1 MLVFAFLSI
10 TPTAISTI
18 TVATLS
24 GQRTQT
30 ALRDRSLRIARRLQ
44 QQLEPIVAFKD
55 PLAARQLFAAYAGDR
70 ELDGVAVYD
79 NNGELI
85 EGLGI
90 RPPRFAPNADLGTN
104 KGHLVAAEEIKTPY
118 GRSGRLYLS
127 FSTRLN
133 DELQRHDIWIA
144 TVFGASVILCALIL
158 AVRMARRIARR
169 LVQIADAAN
178 RVASGEWSH
187 TVLGDQAKDEIGTL
201 AHSFNVMVA
210 ELNRLSID
218 HERLASTERER
229 LESLV
234 AERTKALEQSREMF
248 KLMAE
253 STRAVPFTLDLTRGC
268 FPYIGA
274 QGVVDSGVPES
285 EWKKPGGLDTV
296 VPRES
301 NPEVRRRFDECECGA
316 FEFVTT
322 LSQTNQRRSEVRW
335 MGTCEWVAGA
345 KVLRG
350 LMLDITEVRRLGR
363 ELAAS
368 QKLESVG
375 RLAAGVAHEINTP
388 VQFVTD
394 NVQFVRTS
402 LTDIA
407 AVIQA
412 YRGLQHTVQSA
423 GDIAAA
429 ALRVGEAETAAD
441 LDYVMENAP
450 LAIESSLE
458 GLGRIATIVR
468 SMKEFAHPDQAEK
481 KFVDLNQAIRSTLVI
496 AHNEY
501 KYVAEL
507 DAQFGELPPVPC
519 FLGEVNQVVLNLLVN
534 ASHAISDIVRDTGV
548 LGKLTVRTRLDGDA
562 VEISIGDTGTGI
574 PEAAR
579 DKIFDPFFT
588 TKEVGVGT
596 GQGLAIARS
605 VVVRKH
611 GGTLRF
617 ETECGKGTTFFIRLP
632 IDAPIDAVDAGK
644 LAA

>member
-1 MLVFAFLSI
+1 
-10 TPTAISTI
+10 
-18 TVATLS
+18 
-24 GQRTQT
+24 
-30 ALRDRSLRIARRLQ
+30 
-44 QQLEPIVAFKD
+44 
-55 PLAARQLFAAYAGDR
+55 
-70 ELDGVAVYD
+70 
-79 NNGELI
+79 
-85 EGLGI
+85 
-90 RPPRFAPNADLGTN
+90 
-104 KGHLVAAEEIKTPY
+104 
-118 GRSGRLYLS
+118 
-127 FSTRLN
+127 
-133 DELQRHDIWIA
+133 
-144 TVFGASVILCALIL
+144 
-158 AVRMARRIARR
+158 
-169 LVQIADAAN
+169 
-178 RVASGEWSH
+178 
-187 TVLGDQAKDEIGTL
+187 
-201 AHSFNVMVA
+201 
-210 ELNRLSID
+210 
-218 HERLASTERER
+218 
-229 LESLV
+229 
-234 AERTKALEQSREMF
+234 
-248 KLMAE
+248 
-253 STRAVPFTLDLTRGC
+253 
-268 FPYIGA
+268 
-274 QGVVDSGVPES
+274 
-285 EWKKPGGLDTV
+285 
-296 VPRES
+296 
-301 NPEVRRRFDECECGA
+301 
-316 FEFVTT
+316 
-322 LSQTNQRRSEVRW
+322 
-335 MGTCEWVAGA
+335 
-345 KVLRG
+345 
-350 LMLDITEVRRLGR
+350 
-363 ELAAS
+363 
-368 QKLESVG
+368 
-375 RLAAGVAHEINTP
+375 
-388 VQFVTD
+388 
-394 NVQFVRTS
+394 

-407 AVIQA
+407 AVIHA

-519 FLGEVNQVVLNLLVN
+519 YLGEVNQVVLNLLVN

-588 TKEVGVGT
+588 TKDVGVGT

-632 IDAPIDAVDAGK
+632 IEAPMDAVDAGK